1 MTMVCM
7 LREWLGCSERL
18 LKATVAMMKTV
29 RRRHG
34 DDHVVYRMLQR
45 IDEYN
50 QSSRTRYCV
59 LLPRARCIK
68 NYKLMRALQQQA
80 TSQCQA
86 AFIWSAISK
95 LRRQIRVRVVVM
107 SPPKRPFASRQLVP
121 RLANAK
127 VHDFR
132 HHSLHYMNIAMAPLM
147 FCIMRMQSQSL
158 FPICASCS
166 KSIEHG

>member
-1 MTMVCM
+1 MTTVCM

-18 LKATVAMMKTV
+18 LKANVAMMKTV

-50 QSSRTRYCV
+50 RSSRTRNCV

-68 NYKLMRALQQQA
+68 NYRLMRALQQQA

-86 AFIWSAISK
+86 AFIWPAISTADTSSCG
-95 LRRQIRVRVVVM
+95 RHE
-107 SPPKRPFASRQLVP
+107 PPRRPFASRQLVP
-121 RLANAK
+121 RLAYAK

-147 FCIMRMQSQSL
+147 ACIMRMRFQSL
-158 FPICASCS
+158 FPICALCS